1 GRSRAGARRPAM
13 TEPGRVGARRAPGT
27 ELDRCLADGG
37 VVVFPTD
44 TVYGLGCDVENPEA
58 VRRLY
63 TLKGRPRE
71 KPAAVLW
78 GRLEMALADLDEEL
92 GPRTRA
98 AVVAVLPGAFT
109 LLLPNPG
116 RRYALAGGEA
126 LGLRVPATRL
136 PDCRPLLQS
145 SANLAGGPDPRRLD
159 EVPTAILDGADLVLD
174 GGELP
179 GTPSTVI
186 DLTGFEATGSWR
198 LVRSGALGPAEVAAL
213 FGDGG

>member
-1 GRSRAGARRPAM
+1 
-13 TEPGRVGARRAPGT
+13 VGT
-27 ELDRCLADGG
+27 ELDRCLAAGG

-63 TLKGRPRE
+63 ALKGRPRE

-78 GRLEMALADLDEEL
+78 GRLETALADLDEEL

-109 LLLPNPG
+109 LLLPNP
-116 RRYALAGGEA
+116 RRRFALAGGEA

-145 SANLAGGPDPRRLD
+145 SANVAGGPDPRRLD
-159 EVPTAILDGADLVLD
+159 EIPTAILDGADLVLD

-186 DLTGFEATGSWR
+186 DLTGFEETGSWR
-198 LVRSGALGPAEVAAL
+198 LVRPGTLGPGEVAAL
-213 FGDGG
+213 LGAGG

>member
-1 GRSRAGARRPAM
+1 
-13 TEPGRVGARRAPGT
+13 VT
-27 ELDRCLADGG
+27 ELDRCLAAGG

-63 TLKGRPRE
+63 ALKGRPPE

-78 GRLEMALADLDEEL
+78 GRLETALSDLDAEL

-98 AVVAVLPGAFT
+98 AVAAILPGAFT
-109 LLLPNPG
+109 LLLPNPH
-116 RRYALAGGEA
+116 RRFALAGGEA

-159 EVPTAILDGADLVLD
+159 DVSPAILAGADLVLD

-186 DLTGFEATGSWR
+186 DLTGFEETGAWR
-198 LVRSGALGPAEVAAL
+198 VVRAGALGSAEIAAL
-213 FGDGG
+213 LGENG